1 MHESSIHQGQSISAL
16 FKLSNTHIDLKWKR
30 KDNCFLV
37 EFMRLTEKML
47 DIGEYNLME
56 IVSKNQFTGAKQTK
70 AF

>member
-16 FKLSNTHIDLKWKR
+16 F
-30 KDNCFLV
+30 NCPIHTLVVKKKGQPFLV
-37 EFMRLTEKML
+37 EIMRLTEKML